1 MSLRN
6 APETC
11 WQTDLRPDYTETFEF
26 EVATAVGEGDAAR
39 LWIDGVVVVDGFE
52 RGLIGADWEGV
63 EEGLGGGGRGYVNL
77 TAGSLHDIFIE
88 YRYATVG
95 AL

>member
-1 MSLRN
+1 M
-6 APETC
+6 
-11 WQTDLRPDYTETFEF
+11 
-26 EVATAVGEGDAAR
+26 ATAVGEGDAAR

-52 RGLIGADWEGV
+52 RGLNGADWEGV

-77 TAGSLHDIFIE
+77 TAGSLHEIFIE